1 MSGRR
6 ITTAVTLLVLLLVL
20 CGMAV
25 YGFNALTSPLPESG
39 ASTEKECTGA
49 EKQVQGFLKRSEVQV
64 SVYNAG
70 RREGL
75 AGTTLEKV
83 EEAGFR
89 AGNAG
94 NAPKSAE
101 VPRAIVWTTKTNDS
115 AATLVAQA
123 FGKRTRVEVTDTDL
137 GPGIDVLVG
146 NRFKGLD
153 PKAPRRIK
161 LAAPVETCVPVE

>member
-1 MSGRR
+1 MSGRKV
-6 ITTAVTLLVLLLVL
+6 TTAITLLVLLVVL
-20 CGMAV
+20 GAMGV
-25 YGFNALTSPLPESG
+25 VGYRALTSPLPGSG
-39 ASTEKECTGA
+39 ATSKTCADVEKE
-49 EKQVQGFLKRSEVQV
+49 VQGYLKRSEVQV
-64 SVYNAG
+64 SVFNAG
-70 RREGL
+70 TKEGL
-75 AGTTLEKV
+75 AGTTLDKV
-83 EEAGFR
+83 EAAGFL
-89 AGNAG
+89 AGNAC

-101 VPRAIVWTTKTNDS
+101 VPRAIVWTTKPNDS

-161 LAAPVETCVPVE
+161 LAAPVETCVPVD